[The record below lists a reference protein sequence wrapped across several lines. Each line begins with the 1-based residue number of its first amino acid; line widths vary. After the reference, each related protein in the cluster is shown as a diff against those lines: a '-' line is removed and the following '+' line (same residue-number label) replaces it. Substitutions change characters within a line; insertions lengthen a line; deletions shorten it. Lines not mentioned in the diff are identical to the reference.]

1 MTVQHDEPATKQ
13 DLDELKQELIA
24 KIGENG
30 LDIRANAEKIE
41 ANAEKIE
48 ANGKKI
54 DANGKKIDANG
65 VKIEANG
72 KKIDANS
79 VKIDRLIRRT
89 LKNGERLD
97 KMLTE
102 ERFKVYFGELM
113 SNTDGLA
120 RSVPR
125 GDQERTAMNA
135 RLGRV
140 EEDVDKNKT
149 DIKKIGSLSF

>member
-30 LDIRANAEKIE
+30 LDIRANAE
-41 ANAEKIE
+41 
-48 ANGKKI
+48 
-54 DANGKKIDANG
+54 
-65 VKIEANG
+65 KIEANG

-102 ERFKVYFGELM
+102 ERFKVYFSELM

-120 RSVPR
+120 RSVSR

-149 DIKKIGSLSF
+149 DIKKIKTKLVML